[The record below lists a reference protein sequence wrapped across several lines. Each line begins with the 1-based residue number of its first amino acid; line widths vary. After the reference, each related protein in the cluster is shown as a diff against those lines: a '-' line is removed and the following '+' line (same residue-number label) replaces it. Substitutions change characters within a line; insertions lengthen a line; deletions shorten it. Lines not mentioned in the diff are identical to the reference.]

1 MKFYKPKFW
10 DYKKP
15 NLFAY
20 LLLPLTFP
28 LLINNLLRNIIKPK
42 KISNVTKICI
52 GNIYI
57 GGTGKTPLAIK
68 LNNLLNYEN
77 MKSVIVKKFYKN
89 QIDEQRL
96 IEKYTNIIL
105 NKNRLNALKE
115 AEENKFNFVIFD
127 DGLQDKSINY
137 DLKIVCFNNLQ
148 WIGNGFLIP
157 AGPLREKVNSVKKY
171 DAVVLNGD
179 PSLNKFII
187 EKLKEINKNLKIFE
201 ISYEILNLEKFNKD
215 FNYVIFSGIG
225 NSGNFLKIL
234 KQNNF
239 NIKKEFVYPDHHT
252 YSNNEL
258 ERIISYAKKNNAKI
272 ITTEKD
278 YYKLDQKYLNE
289 IMFLKL
295 DLKIYD
301 QNNFLKFIKSKN
313 ENN

>member
-28 LLINNLLRNIIKPK
+28 VLINNLLRNIIKPK

-57 GGTGKTPLAIK
+57 GGTGKTPLAIR

-77 MKSVIVKKFYKN
+77 MKSVIIKKFYKN
-89 QIDEQRL
+89 QIDEQKL
-96 IEKYTNIIL
+96 IKKYSNVIL
-105 NKNRLNALKE
+105 NKYRLNALKE
-115 AEENKFNFVIFD
+115 AEEKKFNYAIFD

-157 AGPLREKVNSVKKY
+157 AGPLREKVKSVQKY

-179 PSLNKFII
+179 PNLNKFIT

-201 ISYEILNLEKFNKD
+201 ISYTISNLEKFNKN
-215 FNYVIFSGIG
+215 FNYVIFSGIA

-239 NIKKEFVYPDHHT
+239 KINKEFVYPDHHT
-252 YSNNEL
+252 YTNNEL
-258 ERIISYAKKNNAKI
+258 EKIISYAKENNAKI

>member
-57 GGTGKTPLAIK
+57 GGTGKTPLAIR

-77 MKSVIVKKFYKN
+77 MKSVIIKKFYKN
-89 QIDEQRL
+89 QIDEQKL
-96 IEKYTNIIL
+96 IKKYSNVIL
-105 NKNRLNALKE
+105 NKYRLNALKE
-115 AEENKFNFVIFD
+115 AEEKKFNYAIFD

-157 AGPLREKVNSVKKY
+157 AGPLREKVKSVQKY

-179 PSLNKFII
+179 PNLNKFII

-201 ISYEILNLEKFNKD
+201 ISYTISNLEKFNKN
-215 FNYVIFSGIG
+215 FNYVIFSGIA

-239 NIKKEFVYPDHHT
+239 KINKEFVYPDHHT

-258 ERIISYAKKNNAKI
+258 EKIISYAKENNAKI

>member
-28 LLINNLLRNIIKPK
+28 VLINNLLRNIIKPK

-57 GGTGKTPLAIK
+57 GGTGKTPLAIR

-201 ISYEILNLEKFNKD
+201 ISYTISNLEKFNKN
-215 FNYVIFSGIG
+215 FNYVIFSGIA

-239 NIKKEFVYPDHHT
+239 KINKEFVYPDHHT

-258 ERIISYAKKNNAKI
+258 EKIISYAKENNAKI

>member
-28 LLINNLLRNIIKPK
+28 VLINNLLRKIIRPK

-89 QIDEQRL
+89 QIDEQKL
-96 IEKYTNIIL
+96 IKKYSNVIL
-105 NKNRLNALKE
+105 NKYRLNALKE
-115 AEENKFNFVIFD
+115 AEEKKFNYAIFD

-157 AGPLREKVNSVKKY
+157 AGPLREKVKSVQKY

-179 PSLNKFII
+179 PNLNKFII
-187 EKLKEINKNLKIFE
+187 ERLKEINKNLKIFE
-201 ISYEILNLEKFNKD
+201 ISYTISNLEKFNKN
-215 FNYVIFSGIG
+215 FNYVIFSGIA

-239 NIKKEFVYPDHHT
+239 KINKEFVYPDHHT

-258 ERIISYAKKNNAKI
+258 EKIINYAKENNAKI

-278 YYKLDQKYLNE
+278 YYKLNQKY
-289 IMFLKL
+289 
-295 DLKIYD
+295 
-301 QNNFLKFIKSKN
+301 
-313 ENN
+313 